1 MDGTIRLPANEDERL
16 LELNRTGVLDRPRDE
31 DIDDILEMVREVLET
46 DSCLFSI
53 ITENDQIEKFYA
65 GRSIG
70 NVPRSQSFC
79 QYTVNSNTLFVVED
93 TFKDKRFNSLP
104 MVKNGNGIRF
114 YAGVPILALHDLPIG
129 ALCVVDSRKRDRLS
143 ETHAQVLNR
152 AARLLRRRLVP
163 EFSASLTSKLPV
175 NVHGAD
181 SFLKACTDVFNKGRR
196 TGGRPMAFFYCND
209 NRLANIEVSR
219 QTSLLQEVESMLV
232 ERAGSISRQKLQI
245 IAGVIDRGQF
255 GFAFNANFDTETV
268 EEMGVRIHAILN
280 APVMTS
286 QGSINPKV
294 SICVHVD
301 DGTIGSIDEV
311 MDFCRSVLSYKKLH
325 EPGVVILT
333 RAMIDQS
340 NKLTAGR
347 SAIKDA
353 ITQRKLSVVYQ
364 PIMTAEDG
372 SLNGFEALVRWHHPV
387 MGEFGAMEILE
398 LCAAEGLQA
407 DLDYT
412 VIEMSCRAAR
422 LREDRCNDRARIS
435 VNVDTNT
442 LGDETFARNI
452 KRIVAKTGIDAALL
466 ELEITEHT
474 VVRNHGAA
482 LAQMQALIDIGV
494 TFVLDDFGT
503 GYSSLTHLQQ
513 LPLTKLKIDR
523 SFVENMGDDKTL
535 TLVKAL
541 LSTARAMGLE
551 TTGEGVS
558 TVAHK
563 KRLKALGCTYL
574 QGYLFDR
581 PMVEEQFMTYRGS
594 TDDSLATES

>member
-1 MDGTIRLPANEDERL
+1 MDGAIKLPANEHERL

-31 DIDDILEMVREVLET
+31 DIDDILEMVREVLKT
-46 DSCLFSI
+46 DACLFNI
-53 ITENDQIEKFYA
+53 ITEEDQIEKFAA
-65 GRSIG
+65 GRSFG
-70 NVPRSQSFC
+70 EVPRSQSFC
-79 QYTVNSNTLFVVED
+79 QYTVNSNKLFVVED
-93 TFKDKRFNSLP
+93 TLQDERFKSLP
-104 MVKNGNGIRF
+104 MVKDGKGVRF

-129 ALCVVDSRKRDRLS
+129 ALCVVDSRKRDRL
-143 ETHAQVLNR
+143 EEAHAQVLHR
-152 AARLLRRRLVP
+152 AARLLRRRLIP

-181 SFLKACTDVFNKGRR
+181 SFLKACKEVFNRGRKP
-196 TGGRPMAFFYCND
+196 GGRPMAFFYCND
-209 NRLANIEVSR
+209 TRLANIEGSR

-232 ERAGSISRQKLQI
+232 ERAGSISMQKLQI

-268 EEMGVRIHAILN
+268 EEMGERIHAILN
-280 APVMTS
+280 TPVATS
-286 QGSINPKV
+286 QGSISPKV
-294 SICVHVD
+294 SICAHVD

-325 EPGVVILT
+325 EPGVINLT
-333 RAMIDQS
+333 RELIDQS
-340 NKLTAGR
+340 IKLAAGR
-347 SAIKDA
+347 TVIKDA
-353 ITQRKLSVVYQ
+353 IAEQKLTVLYQ
-364 PIMTAEDG
+364 PIVTAEDG

-398 LCAAEGLQA
+398 LCTSEGLLTE
-407 DLDYT
+407 LDYA

-435 VNVDTNT
+435 VNVDTSS
-442 LGDETFARNI
+442 LGDDSFARNV

-482 LAQMQALIDIGV
+482 LMQMRALIDIGV
-494 TFVLDDFGT
+494 SFVLDDFGT

-513 LPLTKLKIDR
+513 LPLTKLKVDR
-523 SFVENMGDDKTL
+523 SFVENMDTARTL

-541 LSTARAMGLE
+541 LSTAREMGLE

-558 TVAHK
+558 TAKHMAT
-563 KRLKALGCTYL
+563 LKSLGCTYL

-581 PMVEEQFMTYRGS
+581 PMDEQLFMAYRGPAN
-594 TDDSLATES
+594 DPVAADS